1 MDYILVFSVLVMIM
15 IILMILFLLM
25 DVLGLAFA
33 IAPLVKKI
41 NVFRRRCET
50 TGIVTSI
57 TSSTDL
63 NNNKKSIINI
73 DYNVNSKMYSSS
85 CRLSSQDC
93 ASFVGDSVLVF
104 YDKSKPENSHISF
117 DSDSGLYF
125 FKRLIV
131 VMATITV
138 FSLGEK
144 NILLYFSSANASKY
158 ISTIMFC
165 VFWGMCFLVIGV
177 YAVIYLL
184 LSRSSKATNG
194 IVMEQSKAKG
204 YHSYKIQYTV
214 NSCVFSFISNSKK
227 EIKLGDSVKV
237 SYLEYAPFI
246 AQITK

>member
-1 MDYILVFSVLVMIM
+1 MVYILVFSVLVMIM

-25 DVLGLAFA
+25 DALGLAFA

-41 NVFRRRCET
+41 NVFRRQCET

-57 TSSTDL
+57 TSSTNL
-63 NNNKKSIINI
+63 YNNKISIVNI

-85 CRLSSQDC
+85 CRLLSQDC
-93 ASFVGDSVLVF
+93 AKFVEDSVLIL

-131 VMATITV
+131 VMAAITV

-144 NILLYFSSANASKY
+144 NILLYLSSNASKY

-165 VFWGMCFLVIGV
+165 VFWGMFFLVIGV

-214 NSCVFSFISNSKK
+214 NSCVFSFISNSK
-227 EIKLGDSVKV
+227 IQMKLGDSVKV